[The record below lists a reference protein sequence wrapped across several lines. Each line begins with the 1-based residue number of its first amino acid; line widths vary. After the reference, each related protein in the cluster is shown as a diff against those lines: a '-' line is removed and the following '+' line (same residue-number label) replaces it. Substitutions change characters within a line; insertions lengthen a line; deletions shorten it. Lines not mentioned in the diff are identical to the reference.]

1 MKKFLLMSA
10 ALVALTSAGNAASI
24 VNNDGEAR
32 TVIVTDGGSQQEL
45 SLAAGE
51 RAEFCPNGCFVSLSG
66 ERETLLGSEA
76 VEISGGKMRI
86 R

>member
-1 MKKFLLMSA
+1 MKRFAIAIVS
-10 ALVALTSAGNAASI
+10 LVAISGFSNAASI

-45 SLAAGE
+45 SLGAGQS
-51 RAEFCPNGCFVSLSG
+51 ADFCPNGCFVSLDG
-66 ERETLLGSEA
+66 ERETLLGSES
-76 VEISGGKMRI
+76 VEITGGKMRV